1 MDLHVLDSS
10 DDACFVCAN
19 ILSDYLKT
27 TPQAKLGLAT
37 GGTPEAVY
45 RSIIDH
51 KVDFSQVRTFNLDEY
66 IGLPE
71 NHPQSYRAYM
81 EKHLFSKVSIATE
94 NTYFP
99 IGGGYDLRIKTVGG
113 IDIQLL
119 GLGSNGHIAFNE
131 PGSSFNSKTRRV
143 KLAPQTIQ
151 DNSRFF
157 EPGELQ
163 PVEAFTMG
171 LATIMQAKQ
180 ILLLVTGQ
188 HKAEILKRVFDGP
201 VSEDCPASILHNHS
215 NVKVI
220 ADKAAAEYLT
230 ACV

>member
-1 MDLHVLDSS
+1 MELHVLDSS

-19 ILSDYLKT
+19 ILSDYVEVN
-27 TPQAKLGLAT
+27 PSASLGLAT
-37 GGTPEAVY
+37 GSTPEGVY

-51 KVDFSQVRTFNLDEY
+51 DVDFSQVRTFNLDEY
-66 IGLPE
+66 IGLAE

-81 EKHLFSKVSIATE
+81 EEHFFSKVSIATE

-99 IGGGYDLRIKTVGG
+99 IGGGYDLRIQAAGG

-131 PGSSFNSKTRRV
+131 PGSSFDSKTRRV
-143 KLAPQTIQ
+143 QLAPQTIQ

-171 LATIMQAKQ
+171 LATIMKARQ
-180 ILLLVTGQ
+180 ILLLVTGE
-188 HKAEILKRVFDGP
+188 HKAEILKRVFAGP
-201 VSEDCPASILHNHS
+201 ISEDCPASILHKHS

-220 ADKAAAEYLT
+220 ADKAAADMLA